1 MILSSDNLGFA
12 GGNNKV
18 IQSIYKEYSYVLL
31 LNNDT
36 VVQPD
41 FIERMLDLMN
51 EDREIGFAS
60 CRINNYYAEV
70 CYGIVVENL
79 DLGD

>member
-1 MILSSDNLGFA
+1 MILKFAQKIHLKKEKYKNNLLILSSDNLGFA

-51 EDREIGFAS
+51 EDLR
-60 CRINNYYAEV
+60 
-70 CYGIVVENL
+70 
-79 DLGD
+79 

>member
-1 MILSSDNLGFA
+1 MYYF
-12 GGNNKV
+12 
-18 IQSIYKEYSYVLL
+18 

-51 EDREIGFAS
+51 EDREIGFAK
-60 CRINNYYAEV
+60 
-70 CYGIVVENL
+70 L
-79 DLGD
+79 